1 MIFHELSLPGLILV
15 EPAVFEDERGFFLER
30 YNRQVFQSH
39 GITVDFVQDNHS
51 QSVKHVLRGLHFQTP
66 PFAQD
71 KLVWVTRGEVFDVVV
86 DLRKQSATFGK
97 WEGVELSET
106 NRSMLFIPKG
116 FAHGFV
122 VLSERAD
129 FSYKVSSLY
138 SPEHDYGLVW
148 NDPDI
153 GIEWPV
159 EKPILSKKDQQLPFL
174 QSLIDQNII

>member
-1 MIFHELSLPGLILV
+1 
-15 EPAVFEDERGFFLER
+15 VFEDERGFFLER
-30 YNRQVFQSH
+30 YNQKAFH
-39 GITVDFVQDNHS
+39 ANGITVDFVQDNHS

-71 KLVWVTRGEVFDVVV
+71 KLVWVTRGIVFDAAV

-106 NRSMLFIPKG
+106 NKSMLFIPQG

-138 SPEHDYGLVW
+138 SADHERGLMW
-148 NDPDI
+148 NDPNI
-153 GIEWPV
+153 GLAWPV
-159 EKPILSKKDQQLPFL
+159 ENPILSRRDQELPSL
-174 QSLIDQNII
+174 QHLLDQHII